1 MRTINRILL
10 AAVAV
15 SAIAGLAGCQT
26 GPSMSKSDLS
36 AIKAGPPK
44 GGIPASAQAF
54 LQQQAAKAAAKR
66 QGEANSKWMGGT
78 PEPTP
83 GGSAPH

>member
-1 MRTINRILL
+1 MRIINRFTLSVAAIL
-10 AAVAV
+10 AVA
-15 SAIAGLAGCQT
+15 ALAGCQS
-26 GPSMSKSDLS
+26 GPSMSKTDLS

-66 QGEANSKWMGGT
+66 KAEGGSKWMGGT
-78 PEPTP
+78 PEPPP
-83 GGSAPH
+83 GGQAPH